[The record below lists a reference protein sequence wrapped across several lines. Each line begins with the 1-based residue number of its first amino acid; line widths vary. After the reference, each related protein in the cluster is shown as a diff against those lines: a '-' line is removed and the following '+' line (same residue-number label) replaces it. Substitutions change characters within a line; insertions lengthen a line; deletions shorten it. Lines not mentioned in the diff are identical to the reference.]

1 MHNSKAVF
9 KWLLDL
15 LCEKLVM
22 EKNKVDFTICLVVSV
37 SCVCK

>member
-22 EKNKVDFTICLVVSV
+22 EKISHEDTGSRAVKTKQKN
-37 SCVCK
+37 